1 MDWKKGEGDAFPYF
15 VYGASC
21 SEVEVDCLTGA
32 HKLLRTDIFMD
43 AAFSIN
49 PAVDIGQIEGA
60 FVQGM
65 GFYTIEELKY
75 SPEGVLYSRGPD
87 DYKIPTVTEIPEEF
101 NVTLVRSQN
110 PIAIYSSKGLGE
122 AGMFLGSSVLFAI
135 YDAVAAARRERGL
148 TKTFT
153 LSSPATPELIRMTC
167 VDQFTDMIPRDDPST
182 FTPWSIHV
190 S

>member
-1 MDWKKGEGDAFPYF
+1 
-15 VYGASC
+15 
-21 SEVEVDCLTGA
+21 
-32 HKLLRTDIFMD
+32 
-43 AAFSIN
+43 
-49 PAVDIGQIEGA
+49 IEGA

-101 NVTLVRSQN
+101 N
-110 PIAIYSSKGLGE
+110 GLGE

-167 VDQFTDMIPRDDPST
+167 VDQFTDMATLVTVFSPETVKPSN
-182 FTPWSIHV
+182 FRGCKKRCGLAMSKPGSQDWWKA
-190 S
+190 